1 MVNKRLVRKILSTL
15 SAIVISV
22 TTINSI
28 PFSQIVKASEDN
40 NDYINE
46 KYLTETDEKN
56 IGGAIAYGDG
66 LILIS
71 NIKSYSQSG
80 MLDDTYNLTEDTELK
95 FVDINGNNHT
105 ISNKDENGNKKY
117 DSIYGTLTD
126 AYYTYL
132 IVGKDGKASL
142 IDDDGNKVQ
151 VGNNLEYDKIGL
163 YRDGNGKII
172 YKLINYCYDDKNL
185 FDIELVGEDG
195 IILSQ

>member
-142 IDDDGNKVQ
+142 IDDDGNKIPFIVITCHC
-151 VGNNLEYDKIGL
+151 DKI
-163 YRDGNGKII
+163 II
-172 YKLINYCYDDKNL
+172 P
-185 FDIELVGEDG
+185 
-195 IILSQ
+195 